1 MSAQLEP
8 QETTMADLVK
18 YSITKAALAEMRTE
32 IMALRVL
39 SPDDEEGYARCKDKL
54 RGLVKLRTSGD
65 AERKALNKEALAF
78 QRFVNSEWDSIASEI
93 EPMESHLR
101 ANCAIVDDEKKR
113 REEAAAI
120 AARERLNKRI
130 AALQA
135 VKAEFNFDEV
145 AAMPNEAYEEFLGF
159 WQNEFV
165 IDQKREAA
173 EKARLEQLEAERLE
187 SAKLLEAERQ
197 RIRALEAEAQKMKQ
211 EAFEREKAELK
222 KQQAQAEAE
231 LRKQQ
236 AEAAEIAA
244 KAKAERDAAEAKA
257 RAEKLATERAE
268 IEAAAK
274 IADAVMFEEIRT
286 NYPTVEAAWVEIAR
300 LRKLLGGL
308 ATDMGRVLDGP
319 VFNPLGNG
327 GVHPAV
333 RD

>member
-197 RIRALEAEAQKMKQ
+197 RIRALEAEAQKMRQ
-211 EAFEREKAELK
+211 EALEREAAELK
-222 KQQAQAEAE
+222 
-231 LRKQQ
+231 KQQ

-244 KAKAERDAAEAKA
+244 KLKAERDAEEAKA